1 MILLSWWVIGHWF
14 ISCSLK
20 ILFLPISHIY
30 SIPNE
35 TSKCIFVSS
44 IWHFR
49 HYFWCHLDFIQYS
62 QWTQQIGS
70 FNYILEIFLV
80 IPTRNSICHDPLHP
94 LHISGSM
101 SREANIKMIK
111 LKLTKIFFLSLHG
124 LPKTRAVLHQNLSMW
139 FPNFEE
145 FTTGDQTT
153 QTSWHQYQHLI
164 CPNREYS

>member
-111 LKLTKIFFLSLHG
+111 QKLTSRFSSFLCMDSLKLEQYSI
-124 LPKTRAVLHQNLSMW
+124 KTFPCDFPILKNLLLVIKPLKPADTNIS
-139 FPNFEE
+139 
-145 FTTGDQTT
+145 T
-153 QTSWHQYQHLI
+153 
-164 CPNREYS
+164 